1 MFKAK
6 SSKSKPHVRIDFLE
20 AIFENTETCQN
31 HFYVYRIAFVSHK
44 SESKHAINV
53 YLSEWFSNMIL

>member
-1 MFKAK
+1 MFRAK
-6 SSKSKPHVRIDFLE
+6 SSKFELHLRIDFLE

-31 HFYVYRIAFVSHK
+31 QFYVYRIAFVSHK

-53 YLSEWFSNMIL
+53 YLSEWLSNMIL